1 MHDEMCVP
9 PYGASGERHCFSAR
23 PPVKAKAGAELG
35 FSTRPSQLACRE
47 QTRNFRQS
55 KLLHFPAF
63 CLFNLFHSYPV
74 LSQQQRDPDG
84 LGFLL
89 T

>member
-1 MHDEMCVP
+1 MC
-9 PYGASGERHCFSAR
+9 SSLWSLWGEALLFGSA
-23 PPVKAKAGAELG
+23 PVKAKAGAELG
-35 FSTRPSQLACRE
+35 FPTRPSQLACRE

-84 LGFLL
+84 LGSLL